1 MTENKEKD
9 NSISYIPPSLLDK
22 DSRSDDFIVA
32 FGTDA
37 VVTWREFV
45 SDVAKIRLFLESRP
59 DNLSWVLHCEDAYYF
74 TIALLAML
82 QAKRKALVAANI
94 EKSFI
99 NEIREEK
106 SGFLTDVPLEDAD
119 LVQDVLQKQESDL
132 DWKKIDRD
140 SAEIV
145 IYTSGTTGKS
155 KAVPKRFLQFEN
167 ELHEL
172 VKCFGN
178 KWQNRKVFSTVN
190 HHHIYGLLFTSFL
203 PVATGLPLCRR
214 NISCSK
220 EIHSLVD
227 ENALIVSSPAFL
239 KRFTQEENEI
249 IPFEKSPEIFSS
261 GGPLLE
267 EVSRKIALLMNT
279 WVTEIYGSTETGGI
293 AYRQIKNG
301 SIWKPFEVC
310 KTSLA
315 ENKCLNV
322 KSNYILEPEG
332 FTTGDLAEIYE
343 DGSFILRGRAD
354 YVVKVEDKK
363 ISLADVEKSLMSTR
377 LLQDV
382 CVVPMEG
389 KSQYLAAA
397 LVLNSMGVRQFENLP
412 KEKVNAYFKD
422 FVSKD
427 SEELVPPQKWVY
439 LEELPQDTQGKIK
452 RLDVQALFDLTEN
465 PNFHILKIS
474 RESSGFFVKMVFTTS
489 GNPPEML
496 LDAAVMIM
504 SQVFLKISIDLQNK
518 FLLSKNAEV
527 ITNKPILLK
536 VAFDAAERKISYDYC
551 AEDNAVLLSAKIG
564 LFGG

>member
-261 GGPLLE
+261 GGPLPE

-439 LEELPQDTQGKIK
+439 LEDLPQDTQGKIK